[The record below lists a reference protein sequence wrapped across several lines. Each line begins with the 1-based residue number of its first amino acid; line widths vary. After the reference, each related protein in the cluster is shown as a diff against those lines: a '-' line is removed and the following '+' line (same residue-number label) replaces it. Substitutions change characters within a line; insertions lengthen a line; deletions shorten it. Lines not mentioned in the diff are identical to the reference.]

1 MGASRRLLR
10 NAQWVEFAS
19 LGFLAGI
26 LASAISEAIAWTLF
40 SRVFDLAYRF
50 HWEAWL
56 ATPALGAL
64 VVGLAGYLN
73 TRSVVKN
80 SPMRVLREL

>member
-1 MGASRRLLR
+1 
-10 NAQWVEFAS
+10 VEFAA

-26 LASAISEAIAWTLF
+26 LASAISEVISWILF

-50 HWEAWL
+50 HWEIWL
-56 ATPALGAL
+56 ATPVLGAL